1 MKATNKN
8 TKAKISKKN
17 LTTKNKNELNEKNK
31 SQIYESYIKVN
42 KKKIYTPNKRI
53 LKNIFNNKYFSKT
66 IFPSCPKFKKHMKIL
81 DKESSKKEIKTEL
94 QKKKIDSKIYIDN
107 SNDSIN
113 NTKKQIMILIN

>member
-53 LKNIFNNKYFSKT
+53 LKNI
-66 IFPSCPKFKKHMKIL
+66 I
-81 DKESSKKEIKTEL
+81 
-94 QKKKIDSKIYIDN
+94 IY
-107 SNDSIN
+107 
-113 NTKKQIMILIN
+113 